1 MIMGVFSKRVRMK
14 LNCDMGESFG
24 PWPMG
29 NDEQVMP
36 YLDMANIACG
46 FHASDPVT
54 MDQTVKLAIQHNVE
68 IGAHPGYPDLVGFG
82 RRSMKCGTE
91 EVKKMVIYQ
100 TGALQ
105 AFCQSNGTSLTYVKP
120 HGMLNN
126 DMMRDDELI
135 QTIMQ
140 AIADY
145 DRNIKLMIVTTPR
158 WQEHTNMAENIGVEL
173 LYEAFADR
181 LYDYDGQLTPRSI
194 ENSVHSDP
202 ALITQQVENMC
213 EGFVINR
220 GGEKIEIHADSIC
233 IHGDNPASIEAAAKI
248 NQLLHKI

>member
-1 MIMGVFSKRVRMK
+1 MK

-29 NDEQVMP
+29 NDETVMP
-36 YLDMANIACG
+36 HLDMANIACG

-54 MDQTVKLAIQHNVE
+54 MDKTVKLALQHNVE

-82 RRSMKCGTE
+82 RRSMKCSSE
-91 EVKKMVIYQ
+91 EIKKIVIYQ

-105 AFCQSNGTSLTYVKP
+105 AFCQANGTRLTYVKP

-126 DMMRDDELI
+126 DMMRNDDLI

-145 DRNIKLMIVTTPR
+145 DPKLKLMIVTTPR
-158 WQEHTNMAENIGVEL
+158 FKEHTKMAEEIGVEL

-194 ENSVHSDP
+194 ENAVHNDP
-202 ALITQQVENMC
+202 DLITQQVDNMIN
-213 EGFVINR
+213 GFVVNR
-220 GGEKIEIHADSIC
+220 GGEKMDIHADSIC
-233 IHGDNPASIEAAAKI
+233 IHGDNPASIQAAPLI
-248 NQLLHKI
+248 NQLLHRT